1 MNGAEFLL
9 KCLEAEGVDIVFGYP
24 GGAVIP
30 LFDAIFDNK
39 NIAHFRPAHEQGGIH
54 AADGYA
60 RVTGK
65 PGVMIV
71 TSGPGLTNAVTG
83 LANAYLDSI
92 PMVVISGQV
101 GKGLLGK
108 SSFQEVDT
116 VGITMPIC
124 KHNYLVTESDEIGEA
139 IAEAFLIATSGRP
152 GPVVVDI
159 TKNALMEEV
168 SDANYKAK
176 ERPIDNRLQEKYIDE
191 LDKAIELLKNAKK
204 PVIYAGG
211 GVLKSESSELL
222 AELANM
228 CNIPVAN
235 SIMGLGSFD
244 RKSPLSF
251 GIVGMHGDKE
261 TNLMVY
267 ESDVIVGLGVRF
279 SDRAIGHREGFSES
293 AKVIHIDTDPTEFN
307 KNLDTDV
314 AIAGSMQEI
323 LKEMINRLK
332 DTKYKPRYYMNE
344 RDEID
349 KDFIPLVTLELL
361 QNHFPDDT
369 IIATDVGQHQMW
381 TVRKWQFTKPRTL
394 VTSGGLGTMGFGMGA
409 AIGAKIG
416 KPESPVILVTGD
428 GSFRMNHHELIMA
441 KDHNIPITVVVYNN
455 STLGMVR
462 QWQALFNE
470 KRYSDTDIAPNL
482 NYEFLAMA
490 YGINYAG
497 EFSSRRELMEILKTL
512 DYKNKINLL
521 VFNLDHD
528 MGAFPM
534 VAAGQSI
541 NNVIEF
547 ID

>member
-9 KCLEAEGVDIVFGYP
+9 KCLEAEAVDTVFGYP

-30 LFDAIFDNK
+30 LFDAIFDNE
-39 NIAHFRPAHEQGGIH
+39 NIAHFRPAHEQGGVH
-54 AADGYA
+54 GADGYA

-65 PGVMIV
+65 PGVAIV
-71 TSGPGLTNAVTG
+71 TSGPGITNAITG
-83 LANAYLDSI
+83 IANAYLDSI
-92 PMVVISGQV
+92 PMVIISGQV

-124 KHNYLVTESDEIGEA
+124 KHNYLVTESNEIGDV
-139 IAEAFLIATSGRP
+139 ISEAFLIAKSGRP

-159 TKNALMEEV
+159 TKNALMEDVE
-168 SDANYKAK
+168 DIHYEPK
-176 ERPIDNRLQEKYIDE
+176 EIKKDNRLKEKYQEE
-191 LDKAIELLKNAKK
+191 LKRAVELLKNAKK

-211 GVLKSESSELL
+211 GVLKSNSSHLL
-222 AELANM
+222 NELANM

-267 ESDVIVGLGVRF
+267 ESDVIIGLGVRF
-279 SDRAIGHREGFSES
+279 SDRAIGHRDGFSES

-307 KNLDTDV
+307 KNIDTDV
-314 AIAGSMQEI
+314 AISGDMQEI
-323 LKEMINRLK
+323 LRELISQLK
-332 DTKYKPRYYMNE
+332 DVKYKPRYYMNQ

-361 QNHFPDDT
+361 QDHFPEDT

-381 TVRKWQFTKPRTL
+381 TVRKWKFTRPRTL
-394 VTSGGLGTMGFGMGA
+394 VTSGGLGAMGFGMGA

-416 KPESPVILVTGD
+416 KPESPVILITGD
-428 GSFRMNHHELIMA
+428 GSFRMNHQEIIMA
-441 KDHNIPITVVVYNN
+441 KDHNVPITIVVYNN

-462 QWQALFNE
+462 QWQALFNQ
-470 KRYSDTDIAPNL
+470 KRYSDTDIEPNL

-497 EFSSRRELMEILKTL
+497 EFSNRMELMEILKTL

-541 NNVIEF
+541 NQVIEF